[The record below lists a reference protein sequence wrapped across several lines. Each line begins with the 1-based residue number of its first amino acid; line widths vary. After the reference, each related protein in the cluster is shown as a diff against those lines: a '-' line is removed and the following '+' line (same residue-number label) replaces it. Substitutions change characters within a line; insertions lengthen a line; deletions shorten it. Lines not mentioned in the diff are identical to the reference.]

1 MQILYGLTQY
11 ETPGLMVPNGEWQD
25 IVELC
30 EANRTVT
37 RPQADKW
44 KSGWVAPAIL
54 QDGATSRKLIDVER
68 MAAWIGLDLDHTNWT
83 LRQAISRFSN
93 LTCIIY
99 STTHSTYLERRWRV
113 MLPLSREMTTGEFA
127 GVWKAWNV
135 LLDGEVD
142 ASTKS
147 LNRLHY
153 LPSTWYDEDGVFG
166 NNEYHVQDG
175 RVMDVDDLLMI
186 CPPEDPTYYTEVYQT
201 DGVQRPD
208 GTDIITE
215 AMIQKHMTQGKV
227 GGRFFRLLCAAAT
240 MHKANRWELSASE
253 LANAALQISP
263 VDSSGMRRAM
273 NAQREAERA
282 LSYINSRVET
292 AMDQDRLL
300 NGIKWRLSQATV

>member
-11 ETPGLMVPNGEWQD
+11 ETPGLMVPEATWD
-25 IVELC
+25 DLVELC
-30 EANRTVT
+30 DSKRGIV
-37 RPQADKW
+37 RSQADKP
-44 KSGWVAPAIL
+44 KSGWMAPAIL

-68 MAAWIGLDLDHTNWT
+68 MAAWIGLDLDHANWT
-83 LRQAISRFSN
+83 LRQVINRFRT
-93 LTCIIY
+93 LACVIY
-99 STTHSTYLERRWRV
+99 STTRSTALERRWRV
-113 MLPLSREMTTGEFA
+113 VTPLSREMTTAEFA

-142 ASTKS
+142 ASTKN

-153 LPSTWYDEDGVFG
+153 LPSTWYDEHGVFG

-186 CPPEDPTYYTEVYQT
+186 CPPEEPLFYPEVYQT
-201 DGVQRPD
+201 DGVKRPD

-215 AMIQKHMTQGKV
+215 AMIGRHMFNGQA
-227 GGRFFRLLCAAAT
+227 GGRFMKLLCAAAT
-240 MHKANRWELSASE
+240 MHKANGWALSASE
-253 LANAALQISP
+253 LANAALQVSP

-282 LSYINSRVET
+282 ISYINSR
-292 AMDQDRLL
+292 QDTVSPKDKLL
-300 NGIKWRLSQATV
+300 NNLKWRYSRA

>member
-1 MQILYGLTQY
+1 MCNATGRAIIAPCVIDQSLRIKLRSSERSPSPQKDIRCRYYTDLPNTKRPALWCQTASGKTSLNCAKPT
-11 ETPGLMVPNGEWQD
+11 VPSS
-25 IVELC
+25 
-30 EANRTVT
+30 
-37 RPQADKW
+37 PQADKW

-68 MAAWIGLDLDHTNWT
+68 MAAWIGLDLDHANWT

-99 STTHSTYLERRWRV
+99 STTRSTYLERRWRV
-113 MLPLSREMTTGEFA
+113 ILPLSREMTTAEFA

-142 ASTKS
+142 ASTKN

-175 RVMDVDDLLMI
+175 QVMDVDDLLMI

-227 GGRFFRLLCAAAT
+227 GGRFFDCYVPPLPCTR
-240 MHKANRWELSASE
+240 
-253 LANAALQISP
+253 Q
-263 VDSSGMRRAM
+263 
-273 NAQREAERA
+273 
-282 LSYINSRVET
+282 T
-292 AMDQDRLL
+292 A
-300 NGIKWRLSQATV
+300 GS

>member
-11 ETPGLMVPNGEWQD
+11 ETPGLMVPNGQWQD

-30 EANRTVT
+30 EAKRTINR
-37 RPQADKW
+37 PHADKW

-54 QDGATSRKLIDVER
+54 KDGATSRKLIDVER
-68 MAAWIGLDLDHTNWT
+68 MAAWIGLDLDHANWT
-83 LRQAISRFSN
+83 LRQVISRFGS

-99 STTHSTYLERRWRV
+99 STTRSTDLERRWRV
-113 MLPLSREMTTGEFA
+113 ITPLSREMTTAEFA

-142 ASTKS
+142 ANTKN

-153 LPSTWYDEDGVFG
+153 LPSTWHDEHGVFG
-166 NNEYHVQDG
+166 NNAYHVQDG

-186 CPPEDPTYYTEVYQT
+186 CPPEEPTYYTEVYQT
-201 DGVQRPD
+201 DGVKRPD
-208 GTDIITE
+208 RTDIITE
-215 AMIQKHMTQGKV
+215 AMIGRHMVNGQA
-227 GGRFFRLLCAAAT
+227 GGRFMKLLCAAAT
-240 MHKANRWELSASE
+240 MHKANGWALSASE
-253 LANAALQISP
+253 LANAALQVSP

-282 LSYINSRVET
+282 SSYINSR
-292 AMDQDRLL
+292 QDTVSPRDKLL
-300 NGIKWRLSQATV
+300 NNLKWRFSRA